1 MKKLQKII
9 AIALTC
15 LTIGST
21 FSIAGCKDSKAGCK
35 DSKYN
40 CTTCQDEGIIDCS
53 CGGGYCYSC
62 QGRGRDD
69 SRKCDICKGKG
80 RLWDG
85 KDFDTLEDC
94 WRCNGF
100 GTYVCLY
107 CDGDGQLEYCQ
118 KCNHGRRD
126 CPDCAKN

>member
-21 FSIAGCKDSKAGCK
+21 FSIAGCKDP
-35 DSKYN
+35 KYN
-40 CTTCQDEGIIDCS
+40 CTTCKDEGIIDCS
-53 CGGGYCYSC
+53 CDGGVCIFC
-62 QGRGRDD
+62 LGRGRDD

-80 RLWDG
+80 LLWDG
-85 KDFDTLEDC
+85 EDVDTLEDC

-107 CDGDGQLEYCQ
+107 CDGDGRREYCQ
-118 KCNHGRRD
+118 MCDYGRID

>member
-15 LTIGST
+15 LTIGLT
-21 FSIAGCKDSKAGCK
+21 FSIAGCK

-53 CGGGYCYSC
+53 CGGGVCSSC
-62 QGRGRDD
+62 RGRGRDD

-80 RLWDG
+80 LLWDG
-85 KDFDTLEDC
+85 KDVDTLDDC

-100 GTYVCLY
+100 GTYVCIY
-107 CDGDGQLEYCQ
+107 CGGDGRREYCQ
-118 KCNHGRRD
+118 KCDNGRID